1 MNLNSGFT
9 VTIIYWRRRK
19 KLYEKEADVK
29 TVVALT
35 SKENLREAAFSGAD
49 LIELRID
56 LFGITPEDIAAVD
69 YPLPALIVTLRSREE
84 GGLFDGSPDEWREAI
99 SVWTTTAA
107 YIDVERRF
115 RMFASDLREA
125 GTVKIIASAH
135 LMDTP
140 DRQEL
145 LSLERDLREYGD
157 VPKIIVTPR
166 SHEDVLSLLAFTHDA
181 PKPICTGAMGEG
193 YRYARAMV
201 ALFGSD
207 LIYCHFGTP
216 TAPGQYHIDTMKRL
230 LEDLS

>member
-1 MNLNSGFT
+1 MEE
-9 VTIIYWRRRK
+9 K
-19 KLYEKEADVK
+19 EKPYEKEADVK

-35 SKENLREAAFSGAD
+35 SMENLRDAAFSGAD

-69 YPLPALIVTLRSREE
+69 YPLPELIVTLRSKDE
-84 GGLFDGSPDEWREAI
+84 GGRFEGGGEEWMAAI
-99 SVWTTTAA
+99 SVWTDTAA
-107 YIDVERRF
+107 YIDVERCF
-115 RMFASDLREA
+115 RQFADDLRVT
-125 GTVKIIASAH
+125 GPVKIIASAH
-135 LMDTP
+135 LTGTP
-140 DRQEL
+140 DPQEL
-145 LSLERDLREYGD
+145 SSLEHDLREFGD
-157 VPKIIVTPR
+157 VPKIIVTPS
-166 SHEDVLSLLAFTHDA
+166 SHEDVLSLLAFTLDA

-216 TAPGQYHIDTMKRL
+216 TAPGQYHINTMKRL